1 MSKKLVL
8 AEKPSVG
15 RDIAKVLNCHQKGN
29 GYFEGDAYVV
39 TWALGHLVTL
49 ADPETYDVKYSTWRI
64 EDLPMLPTPLKL
76 EVIKKTG
83 SQYKTVRAQLTR
95 KDISEIVIATDAGRE
110 GELVARWIIEKSGVK
125 KPVKRLWISSVTDKA
140 IRDGFKQ
147 LKDGKAYENLYASA
161 AARSAAD
168 WYVGMNA
175 SRALTC
181 KYNAQLSCGRVQT
194 PTLAMIAYREEEIQ
208 KFKPKNYYGLAA
220 NANGLKLTWFDQ
232 KTNQSSSFDETV
244 MQSLYKELQGQPVKI
259 EKLDKAHKKTYAP
272 ALYDLTE
279 LQRDANH
286 LFGFSAKETLN
297 IMQRLYEQHKILTYP
312 RTDSRYLT
320 TDIVDTLKDRLK
332 ACGVGPYTALAFKIS
347 KGPISTGKHFVDN
360 SKVSD
365 HHAIIPTEEKVLLS
379 VLSNE
384 ERKIYDLV
392 VKRFLAVLLPP
403 FEYEATT
410 LQASIGKAQFRAK
423 GKRVLQNGWKE
434 AYENNYDDDASE
446 DGLKDQ
452 LLPALNVG
460 EVLSLTS
467 LQVTKG
473 TTTPPP
479 LFTEGTLL
487 TAMEKPGK
495 FMAGADQALLKVIGE
510 TGGIG
515 TVATRADIIDK
526 LLNSFLIEKKGKAL
540 QITSKGKQ
548 LLTLVPADLRSP
560 ELTAKWEQQLELIAS
575 GKLRKD
581 VFVAD
586 MMHYAKTLVSDI
598 KNSDSQF
605 KHDNLTR
612 EKCPECGK
620 YLLEVNGKK
629 GKMRVCQ
636 DRECG
641 YRKGISRT
649 TNARCPNCHKKLELR
664 GEGENQMFV
673 CVCGHKE
680 KMAAF
685 KKRREQN
692 TKASMSDVK
701 KYLAEQNKEVEVV
714 SPFAEA
720 LAKLKT
726 KA

>member
-1 MSKKLVL
+1 
-8 AEKPSVG
+8 
-15 RDIAKVLNCHQKGN
+15 
-29 GYFEGDAYVV
+29 
-39 TWALGHLVTL
+39 
-49 ADPETYDVKYSTWRI
+49 
-64 EDLPMLPTPLKL
+64 
-76 EVIKKTG
+76 
-83 SQYKTVRAQLTR
+83 
-95 KDISEIVIATDAGRE
+95 
-110 GELVARWIIEKSGVK
+110 
-125 KPVKRLWISSVTDKA
+125 
-140 IRDGFKQ
+140 
-147 LKDGKAYENLYASA
+147 
-161 AARSAAD
+161 
-168 WYVGMNA
+168 
-175 SRALTC
+175 
-181 KYNAQLSCGRVQT
+181 
-194 PTLAMIAYREEEIQ
+194 
-208 KFKPKNYYGLAA
+208 
-220 NANGLKLTWFDQ
+220 
-232 KTNQSSSFDETV
+232 
-244 MQSLYKELQGQPVKI
+244 
-259 EKLDKAHKKTYAP
+259 
-272 ALYDLTE
+272 
-279 LQRDANH
+279 
-286 LFGFSAKETLN
+286 
-297 IMQRLYEQHKILTYP
+297 
-312 RTDSRYLT
+312 
-320 TDIVDTLKDRLK
+320 
-332 ACGVGPYTALAFKIS
+332 
-347 KGPISTGKHFVDN
+347 
-360 SKVSD
+360 
-365 HHAIIPTEEKVLLS
+365 
-379 VLSNE
+379 
-384 ERKIYDLV
+384 
-392 VKRFLAVLLPP
+392 
-403 FEYEATT
+403 
-410 LQASIGKAQFRAK
+410 
-423 GKRVLQNGWKE
+423 
-434 AYENNYDDDASE
+434 
-446 DGLKDQ
+446 
-452 LLPALNVG
+452 
-460 EVLSLTS
+460 
-467 LQVTKG
+467 
-473 TTTPPP
+473 
-479 LFTEGTLL
+479 
-487 TAMEKPGK
+487 
-495 FMAGADQALLKVIGE
+495 MAGADQALLKVIGE